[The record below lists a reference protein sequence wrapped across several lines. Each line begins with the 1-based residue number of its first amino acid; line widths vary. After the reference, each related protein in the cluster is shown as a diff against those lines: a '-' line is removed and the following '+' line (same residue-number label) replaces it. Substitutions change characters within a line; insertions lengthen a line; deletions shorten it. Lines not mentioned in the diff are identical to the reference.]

1 MLQELKSYLL
11 INIGL
16 LLVAVEI
23 NFIMIPNNLVT
34 GGVSG
39 LAIIINHIMPHL
51 SVGAIMLLCNIVLFI
66 LCFLIIGPEFGSKT
80 IYCSFMLTFLVWLLQ
95 KFCPISVPLMDDTL
109 AQLIIAVFLSSTGM
123 ALIFKQNGSTGG
135 TDIIAKILNK
145 FLGIGLGKGVLLS
158 DISIILFSMAIFGI
172 RLGVYGMLGVLLNG
186 LIIDYIL
193 KVLSTNKEVVIV
205 TSDCLSIKGYILDT
219 LGRGATIYH
228 AKGAYT
234 NDEKEVLRTVLP
246 KNELIKLKRFIKS
259 VDSNAFITVNDIN
272 ETIGE
277 GYLSL

>member
-1 MLQELKSYLL
+1 MLQTLKSYLI

-16 LLVAVEI
+16 LMVAAEI

-39 LAIIINHIMPHL
+39 LAIIINHILPNL
-51 SVGAIMLLCNIVLFI
+51 SVGIMMLICNIVLFV
-66 LCFLIIGPEFGSKT
+66 LCFLIIGPDFGAKT
-80 IYCSFMLTFLVWLLQ
+80 IYCSFMLSFLVWLLQ
-95 KFCPISVPLMDDTL
+95 KVCPVAAPLMDDTL
-109 AQLIIAVFLSSTGM
+109 AQLIIAVFLSSIGM

-145 FLGIGLGKGVLLS
+145 FFGIGLGKGVLLS
-158 DISIILFSMAIFGI
+158 DVSIILFSTAIFGI
-172 RLGVYGMLGVLLNG
+172 RLGIYGFIGVLMNG
-186 LIIDYIL
+186 LVIDYIL
-193 KVLSTNKEVVIV
+193 KAMSTNKEVLII
-205 TSDCLSIKGYILDT
+205 TNDCINIKGYILDT
-219 LGRGATIYH
+219 LGRGATIYN

-246 KNELIKLKRFIKS
+246 KNELIKLKKFIKS

>member
-193 KVLSTNKEVVIV
+193 KVMSTNKEVVIV

-234 NDEKEVLRTVLP
+234 NDEKEVLCTVLP

-259 VDSNAFITVNDIN
+259 IDSNAFITVNDIN

>member
-1 MLQELKSYLL
+1 MLQALKSYLV

-39 LAIIINHIMPHL
+39 LAIIINHIMPRL

-66 LCFLIIGPEFGSKT
+66 ICFLIIGPDFGNKT
-80 IYCSFMLTFLVWLLQ
+80 VYSSFMLTFLVWLLQ
-95 KFCPISVPLMDDTL
+95 KICPISVPIMDDTL

-145 FLGIGLGKGVLLS
+145 FFGIGLGKGVLIS
-158 DISIILFSMAIFGI
+158 DISIIFFSMAVFGI
-172 RLGVYGMLGVLLNG
+172 RLGVYGLLGVLLNG
-186 LIIDYIL
+186 LVIDYIL
-193 KVLSTNKEVVIV
+193 KVMSTNKEVVIV
-205 TSDCLSIKGYILDT
+205 TSDCLNIRGYILDT
-219 LGRGATIYH
+219 LGRGATISY

-234 NDEKEVLRTVLP
+234 NDDKEVLRTVIP
-246 KNELIKLKRFIKS
+246 KSELIKLKRFIKS